1 MVTCV
6 VTECRSGYKPKKGEK
21 NQENG
26 EKIHWHKFPEDK
38 KKLAI
43 WKSKIPRENFDVS
56 IHTRICHK
64 HFLRTDYES
73 ERTDQNSSRKFK
85 KGELHLWKLKPDA
98 VPSVWPDLPSHLT
111 KKPPNPC
118 STTLATFEARQHN
131 GQAAEER
138 RRHDRMVKDSFSSL
152 SELRE
157 TILKV
162 NDLPMNFINEE
173 NGHLLLAAI
182 KYFDA
187 PEVRFCLVVSENLDY
202 ELWKAGKKIR
212 KDSVRLDEET
222 PWLPDS
228 LTSIELVTKIL
239 RYLEGSA
246 MHEKPRDSHD
256 PLKEA
261 IEVLENLEYSAD
273 TKISFILKQLSLVS
287 SKSTARRYSSSYLAF
302 PLFYIRYPLPH
313 ISTLLGKTF

>member
-1 MVTCV
+1 MEVQTR
-6 VTECRSGYKPKKGEK
+6 CRT
-21 NQENG
+21 
-26 EKIHWHKFPEDK
+26 
-38 KKLAI
+38 A
-43 WKSKIPRENFDVS
+43 
-56 IHTRICHK
+56 
-64 HFLRTDYES
+64 
-73 ERTDQNSSRKFK
+73 
-85 KGELHLWKLKPDA
+85 
-98 VPSVWPDLPSHLT
+98 SVWPDLPSHLT
-111 KKPPNPC
+111 KKPR

-131 GQAAEER
+131 VQAAEER

-152 SELRE
+152 SELRG

-162 NDLPMNFINEE
+162 NDLPTNSINEE
-173 NGHLLLAAI
+173 NGRLLLAAI

-212 KDSVRLDEET
+212 KDAVRLDEET

-239 RYLEGSA
+239 RYLEGSV

-256 PLKEA
+256 PLQEA
-261 IEVLENLEYSAD
+261 IDVLENSEYSAD
-273 TKISFILKQLSLVS
+273 TKISFILEQLSLVS
-287 SKSTARRYSSSYLAF
+287 SKPTARRYSSSYL
-302 PLFYIRYPLPH
+302 PLFYIRYHLPH